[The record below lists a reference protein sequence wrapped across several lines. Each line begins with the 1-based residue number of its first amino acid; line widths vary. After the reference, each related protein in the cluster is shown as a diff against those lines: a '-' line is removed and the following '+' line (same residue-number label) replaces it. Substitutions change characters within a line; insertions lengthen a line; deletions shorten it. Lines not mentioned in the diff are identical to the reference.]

1 MKKFSIAA
9 LTVAVG
15 IASGM
20 ISTTA
25 SAEDFV
31 AGKDYT
37 VIANPEKIEGSKI
50 IVREFFWYGCPH
62 CYRLEPYMH
71 QWVTTKPADVAFLR
85 TPAAMNPVWEQN
97 ARGFYAAQLM
107 GYEAQTHMPMFE
119 AIQKDGKKLFDK
131 ASIGQWYASQGLDIN
146 KFNELYNSFSINTK
160 IARANDAT
168 RRYQIAGTPVVVVDG
183 KYLVEGEDGKM
194 PKVVDFLV
202 KKARAEHGK

>member
-1 MKKFSIAA
+1 MAKDGTNRGGARVGAGAKKKPLADKIAEGNLGGRK
-9 LTVAVG
+9 LTVMEF
-15 IASGM
+15 SD
-20 ISTTA
+20 TA
-25 SAEDFV
+25 DLE
-31 AGKDYT
+31 GQEM
-37 VIANPEKIEGSKI
+37 PEPNKM
-50 IVREFFWYGCPH
+50 
-62 CYRLEPYMH
+62 L
-71 QWVTTKPADVAFLR
+71 
-85 TPAAMNPVWEQN
+85 
-97 ARGFYAAQLM
+97 
-107 GYEAQTHMPMFE
+107 E

-183 KYLVEGEDGKM
+183 KYLVEGEDGKV